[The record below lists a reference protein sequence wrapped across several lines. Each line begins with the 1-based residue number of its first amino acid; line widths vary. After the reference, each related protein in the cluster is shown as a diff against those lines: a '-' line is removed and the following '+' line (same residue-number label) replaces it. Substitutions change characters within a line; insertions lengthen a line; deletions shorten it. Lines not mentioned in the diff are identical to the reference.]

1 MHEGIIIISILCLLN
16 LGPFRKHLEINKVII
31 KIEDA
36 MAKSLYTERLVCGK
50 ITHHILASW
59 NLSSVCY
66 VGEHR
71 DE

>member
-1 MHEGIIIISILCLLN
+1 MCTKKKQNRERLSFKMHEGIIIISILCLLN

-50 ITHHILASW
+50 ITHHILAS
-59 NLSSVCY
+59 
-66 VGEHR
+66 
-71 DE
+71 

>member
-50 ITHHILASW
+50 ITHHILAS
-59 NLSSVCY
+59 
-66 VGEHR
+66 
-71 DE
+71 